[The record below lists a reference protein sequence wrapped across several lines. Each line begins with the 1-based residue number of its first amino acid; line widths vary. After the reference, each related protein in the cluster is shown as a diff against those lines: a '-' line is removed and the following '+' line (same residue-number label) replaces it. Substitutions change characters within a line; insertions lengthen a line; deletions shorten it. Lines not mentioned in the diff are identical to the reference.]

1 MREIKFRQWDSV
13 HKRMEY
19 GAGAK
24 KPSGWVGFSNV
35 SWDRYP
41 IMQYTGLKDKNGV
54 EIYEE
59 DIVKMN
65 TSWSSYSPWGDSD
78 EVDMDFIGLVIIT
91 ATKGACI
98 KKPYW
103 VDNLEDNSSGRYQHY
118 KPISAYRSEI
128 IGNKYENPEL
138 LNDKEE

>member
-41 IMQYTGLKDKNGV
+41 IMQYTGLKDKNGR
-54 EIYEE
+54 EIYE
-59 DIVKMN
+59 
-65 TSWSSYSPWGDSD
+65 GD
-78 EVDMDFIGLVIIT
+78 VV
-91 ATKGACI
+91 
-98 KKPYW
+98 
-103 VDNLEDNSSGRYQHY
+103 HY
-118 KPISAYRSEI
+118 KCVSGCLRFDMKGLITWKHGAYYFYNFNFNNMPGILNEHENQKYLEV
-128 IGNKYENPEL
+128 IGNKHEHSEL

>member
-13 HKRMEY
+13 HNRMEY

-41 IMQYTGLKDKNGV
+41 IMQYIGRKDKNGGV
-54 EIYEE
+54 EIYEG
-59 DIVKMN
+59 DILDWFGSRYVVE
-65 TSWSSYSPWGDSD
+65 WSNSD
-78 EVDMDFIGLVIIT
+78 AGFKRV
-91 ATKGACI
+91 
-98 KKPYW
+98 
-103 VDNLEDNSSGRYQHY
+103 NS
-118 KPISAYRSEI
+118 ISKRKYNFDVHVETTDKV
-128 IGNKYENPEL
+128 IGNIYEHPEL